1 MDPALALIGDLGL
14 SVIDDAEIAKCRAIF
29 NSYDEDH
36 DGKLTYAELLTC
48 VRVCGSNPS
57 VNEFKEL
64 VQVVD
69 TKLVRAHASFTPTT
83 AAPLYPSRH
92 SAHSR
97 VCMLHRR
104 GL

>member
-1 MDPALALIGDLGL
+1 MEALALVGDLGL
-14 SVIDDAEIAKCRAIF
+14 HVVDDAEIAKCRAIF

-69 TKLVRAHASFTPTT
+69 TKLVRAAPTQIQ
-83 AAPLYPSRH
+83 AFVSPVPR
-92 SAHSR
+92 
-97 VCMLHRR
+97 M
-104 GL
+104 